1 MQQPVSVSS
10 EEFRTKWG
18 ATLDIAQTGGAVI
31 IERFGRPVAVL
42 VNYDEWK
49 NQRDRRPAPAD
60 QHASTMRNDANDGIF
75 LTNQELAI
83 LLRARTIAERNE
95 PTVPHEL
102 LKQQVLEAMS
112 NAAD

>member
-1 MQQPVSVSS
+1 MQQAVAVSS

-18 ATLDIAQTGGAVI
+18 ATLDIAQTGGSVV

-42 VNYDEWK
+42 VNYEEWK
-49 NQRDRRPAPAD
+49 AQNERRQQSAVQQSAGG
-60 QHASTMRNDANDGIF
+60 DGLF

-83 LLRARTIAERNE
+83 LLRARSIAERNE
-95 PTVPHEL
+95 PTVSHEA
-102 LKQQVLEAMS
+102 LKQQVIEAMG